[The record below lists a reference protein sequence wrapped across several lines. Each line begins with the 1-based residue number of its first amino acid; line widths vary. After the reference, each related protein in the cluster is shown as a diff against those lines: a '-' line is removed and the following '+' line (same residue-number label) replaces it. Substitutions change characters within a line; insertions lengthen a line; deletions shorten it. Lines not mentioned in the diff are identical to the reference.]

1 MSEKQA
7 FIMMI
12 QPKWWN
18 EFRNRC
24 IEGKTVHS
32 YVHRG
37 LAGPKNAS
45 MIIFYAAKP
54 IGKVVGYAEFVERK
68 IGAPKELWEMHG
80 DESVLRSRES
90 FESFVKGKSKI
101 AFVRMR
107 SLHEAA
113 NPIELNTLLSFLGKK
128 RLGRGGF
135 FVNSETA
142 SKLIALMG

>member
-7 FIMMI
+7 FVMMI

-18 EFRNRC
+18 EFRKRNL
-24 IEGKTVHS
+24 EGKKFHS

-54 IGKVVGYAEFVERK
+54 IGKVVGYAEFIERK
-68 IGAPKELWEMHG
+68 VGAPEELWETHG
-80 DESVLRSRES
+80 DESVLSSRDS
-90 FESFVKGKSKI
+90 FELFVKGKRKI
-101 AFVRMR
+101 AFVRIR
-107 SLHEAA
+107 NLCEAA
-113 NPIELNTLLSFLGKK
+113 NPLELNTLLSFLGKK

-142 SKLIALMG
+142 SKLIALME